1 MVRTRDP
8 LDSHAALSLL
18 GLAALG
24 AGIAAAPLP
33 AFGAACNG
41 TTAECRDG
49 RFSDPFAEP
58 TVLGVTTGEKCVT
71 DTNGQQACKPAAG
84 TLALLPDDRLIYFNA
99 LEGTENVELSIVAEF
114 GTVSANDQTRVLS
127 FDASGVPSWSR
138 PTPVDAGANPDG
150 SDPNTLPGV
159 PVVNGGA
166 DGALFC
172 SDVVFLADGRLL
184 AAGGTDYYSEPGIPQ
199 IPYGVAELEGLKNAR
214 IFDGDGDLWSQT
226 GSMSYG
232 RWYPTLVSLPSSKVF
247 VASGVTKLLKPVY
260 PESITQ
266 SGRNVVQTET
276 YDPACG
282 TWSVNGPLAERTLP
296 LFPRLHLLPNGHV
309 YYNAGG
315 QAFNPFGEGYDQALW
330 NLSATYDPATQT
342 WSDLAYAGLPL
353 QLNQVG
359 LQQLSNA
366 LNPTNSLQAA
376 TLMTLL
382 SSLLGT
388 VTSDPTALL
397 NQVGGLLGLTAD
409 PDVVEKVIGSGMRG
423 STFSVMLPQKPDVNG
438 SYRKAEFLTAG
449 GVLTAVAATNPG
461 TYLATNS
468 SRIDSVSIA
477 TDGRISSVSRLTGT
491 LPQARW
497 YSSGVLLPTGE
508 VFTVSGADRDEVA
521 TPGLG
526 FAVKRAAIFDP
537 QSETWKGVA
546 TQHNPRTYHNTAVL
560 LRDGRVLV
568 GGHAPINT
576 AYLSNIDLSS
586 LGFSPNDG
594 RDPSFEI
601 YSPPY
606 MFRTR
611 PTITNAPSSAARGA
625 TIRITTPNAASI
637 ETAILMRRTAT
648 THLVD
653 GDQHAPLLRIAARRT
668 GSIDVVVPASAA
680 VAPSGPYLLF
690 VTMRASD
697 GTRVPSVGAVLTIA
711 GGAGSCAP

>member
-1 MVRTRDP
+1 MEMTPSRFTQRFA
-8 LDSHAALSLL
+8 SFAL
-18 GLAALG
+18 GLAAFG
-24 AGIAAAPLP
+24 SFVAAPSH
-33 AFGAACNG
+33 AACVG
-41 TTAECRDG
+41 TTTDCRDG
-49 RFSDPFAEP
+49 RFTDPFAEP
-58 TVLGVTTGEKCVT
+58 TVLGVTTTQKCVT
-71 DTNGQQACKPAAG
+71 DSNGQLACKPAAG

-127 FDASGVPSWSR
+127 FNSAGVPSWSR

-172 SDVVFLADGRLL
+172 ADVVFLADGRLL
-184 AAGGTDYYSEPGIPQ
+184 ASGGTDYYSEPGIPQ

-214 IFDGDGDLWSQT
+214 IFNPVGDLWTQT
-226 GSMSYG
+226 GSMNYG
-232 RWYPTLVSLPSSKVF
+232 RWYPSLVTLPNSKVF

-266 SGRNVVQTET
+266 SGHNVVQTET

-296 LFPRLHLLPNGHV
+296 LFPRLHMLPNGQV

-330 NLSATYDPATQT
+330 NLTATYDPATQT

-382 SSLLGT
+382 NSLVGT
-388 VTSDPTALL
+388 VTSNPTALL

-409 PDVVEKVIGSGMRG
+409 PTVVEKVIGSGMRG
-423 STFSVMLPQKPDVNG
+423 STFSVMLIQKPDSSG
-438 SYRKAEFLTAG
+438 QYKKAEFLTAG
-449 GVLTAVAATNPG
+449 GIPTAVVATNPG

-468 SRIDSVSIA
+468 SRIDSVTIA
-477 TDGRISSVSRLTGT
+477 ADGRASSVSRLTGPLT
-491 LPQARW
+491 NARW
-497 YSSGVLLPTGE
+497 YTSGVLLPTGE
-508 VFTVSGADRDEVA
+508 VFAVSGADRDEVA

-526 FAVKRAAIFDP
+526 FAVKRAEIFDP
-537 QSETWKGVA
+537 QSETWRGVA
-546 TQHNPRTYHNTAVL
+546 LQHNPRTYHNTAVL

-606 MFRTR
+606 MFRPR
-611 PTITNAPSSAARGA
+611 PTITNAPASATRG
-625 TIRITTPNAASI
+625 TTVRINTPNSLAI
-637 ETAILMRRTAT
+637 ESAVLIRRTAT

-653 GDQHAPLLRIAARRT
+653 GDQHPAQLRIVARRT
-668 GSIDVVVPASAA
+668 GSIDVAIPASAA

-690 VTMRASD
+690 VTTRDGD
-697 GTRVPSVGAVLTIA
+697 GTRVPSVGATLTIA

>member
-1 MVRTRDP
+1 MTIRSASFALVVATLGLLSAAP
-8 LDSHAALSLL
+8 AHAA
-18 GLAALG
+18 
-24 AGIAAAPLP
+24 
-33 AFGAACNG
+33 CVG
-41 TTAECRDG
+41 TTADCRDG
-49 RFSDPFAEP
+49 RFTDPFGEP
-58 TVLGVTTGEKCVT
+58 TVLGVTTSQKCVT
-71 DTNGQQACKPAAG
+71 ASDGTQACKPAAG
-84 TLALLPDDRLIYFNA
+84 TLALLPDDRVLYWNA

-114 GTVSANDQTRVLS
+114 GVVAANDQTRVLNLNG
-127 FDASGVPSWSR
+127 APTWSR
-138 PTPVDAGANPDG
+138 PTPVDGGANPDG
-150 SDPNTLPGV
+150 STPDANLPST
-159 PVVNGGA
+159 NHGA

-172 SDVVFLADGRLL
+172 SDVAVLADGRVL
-184 AAGGTDYYSEPGIPQ
+184 AAGGTDYYLEPGVDP
-199 IPYGVAELEGLKNAR
+199 IPYGVSELEGLKNTR
-214 IFDGDGDLWSQT
+214 IFDPNGDIWTQT
-226 GSMSYG
+226 GSMNYG
-232 RWYPTLVSLPSSKVF
+232 RWYPTLVTLPSSKIF

-296 LFPRLHLLPNGHV
+296 LFPRLHMLPNGQV

-330 NLSATYDPATQT
+330 NLTATYDPATQT

-382 SSLLGT
+382 NSLVGT
-388 VTSDPTALL
+388 VTSDPTTLL

-409 PDVVEKVIGSGMRG
+409 PTAVEKVIGSGMRG
-423 STFSVMLPQKPDVNG
+423 STFSMMLVQKPDASG
-438 SYRKAEFLTAG
+438 QYKKAEFLTAG
-449 GVLTAVAATNPG
+449 GIPTAVAATNPG
-461 TYLATNS
+461 TYLATAS

-477 TDGRISSVSRLTGT
+477 ADGKVSSVSRLTGA

-497 YSSGVLLPTGE
+497 YSSGVMLPTGE

-537 QSETWKGVA
+537 TSETWRAVA

-568 GGHAPINT
+568 GGHAPITT
-576 AYLSNIDLSS
+576 AYLSNIDLQS

-606 MFRTR
+606 MFRPR
-611 PTITNAPSSAARGA
+611 PTITNAPATATRGT
-625 TIRITTPNAASI
+625 TIRINTPNSSAI
-637 ETAILMRRTAT
+637 ESVVLMLRTAT

-653 GDQHAPLLRIAARRT
+653 GDQHAASLRVVARRT
-668 GSIDVVVPASAA
+668 GSIDVAIPASAA

-690 VTMRASD
+690 VTTRDGD
-697 GTRVPSVGAVLTIA
+697 GTRVPSVGAPLTIA
-711 GGAGSCAP
+711 GGAGSCTP

>member
-1 MVRTRDP
+1 MTPGRFSRF
-8 LDSHAALSLL
+8 ALC
-18 GLAALG
+18 LAALG
-24 AGIAAAPLP
+24 SLVSAPSQ
-33 AFGAACNG
+33 AACIG
-41 TTAECRDG
+41 SAADCRDG
-49 RFSDPFAEP
+49 RFSNPFAEP
-58 TVLGVTTGEKCVT
+58 TVLGVTTTEKCVT
-71 DTNGQQACKPAAG
+71 DTNGQLACKPAAG

-127 FDASGVPSWSR
+127 FDPAGVPSWTR

-150 SDPNTLPGV
+150 HDPDAIPGV

-214 IFDGDGDLWSQT
+214 IFDSHGDIWTQT
-226 GSMSYG
+226 GSMGFG
-232 RWYPTLVSLPSSKVF
+232 RWYPTMVSLPDAKVF

-266 SGRNVVQTET
+266 SGRNVVETET

-282 TWSVNGPLAERTLP
+282 SWSVNGPLAERTLP
-296 LFPRLHLLPNGHV
+296 LFPRLHMLPNGQV

-330 NLSATYDPATQT
+330 NLTATYDPATQT

-353 QLNQVG
+353 QLNQIG
-359 LQQLSNA
+359 LQQLGNA
-366 LNPTNSLQAA
+366 LNPTNPLQAA
-376 TLMTLL
+376 TLTTLL
-382 SSLLGT
+382 DSLVGT
-388 VTSDPTALL
+388 VTSDPTAVL
-397 NQVGGLLGLTAD
+397 NQVGGVLGLAAD
-409 PDVVEKVIGSGMRG
+409 PAVVEKVIGSGMRG
-423 STFSVMLPQKPDVNG
+423 STFSVMLIQKPDASG
-438 SYRKAEFLTAG
+438 QYRKAEFLTAG
-449 GVLTAVAATNPG
+449 GIPTAVAATNPG
-461 TYLATNS
+461 TYLATSS
-468 SRIDSVSIA
+468 SRIDTITIA
-477 TDGRISSVSRLTGT
+477 SDGRPSSVSRLTGP
-491 LPQARW
+491 LVSARW
-497 YSSGVLLPTGE
+497 YTSGVLLPTGE
-508 VFTVSGADRDEVA
+508 VFAVSGADRDEVA

-526 FAVKRAAIFDP
+526 FAVKRAEIFDP
-537 QSETWKGVA
+537 QSETWRGVA

-568 GGHAPINT
+568 GGHAPITT

-606 MFRTR
+606 VFRPR
-611 PTITNAPSSAARGA
+611 PTITNAPASATRG
-625 TIRITTPNAASI
+625 TTVRINTPNALSI
-637 ETAILMRRTAT
+637 DSVVLMRRTAT

-653 GDQHAPLLRIAARRT
+653 GDQHASALRVVARRT
-668 GSIDVVVPASAA
+668 GSIDVASPASAA

-690 VTMRASD
+690 VTVRDSD
-697 GTRVPSVGAVLTIA
+697 GTRVPSVGAALTIA

>member
-1 MVRTRDP
+1 MTIDRFCVC
-8 LDSHAALSLL
+8 LWSLL
-18 GLAALG
+18 VLASWLV
-24 AGIAAAPLP
+24 P
-33 AFGAACNG
+33 ASARAACNG

-49 RFSDPFAEP
+49 RFSAPFAEP
-58 TVLGVTTGEKCVT
+58 TVLGVTTAEKCVT
-71 DTNGQQACKPAAG
+71 DADGQLACKPAAG
-84 TLALLPDDRLIYFNA
+84 TLALLPDDRVLYWNA
-99 LEGTENVELSIVAEF
+99 LEGTENIELSIVAEF
-114 GTVSANDQTRVLS
+114 GVVAANDQTRILKLNG
-127 FDASGVPSWSR
+127 APTWSR
-138 PTPVDAGANPDG
+138 PTPVDGGANPDG
-150 SDPNTLPGV
+150 STPNTTLPST
-159 PVVNGGA
+159 NHGA

-172 SDVVFLADGRLL
+172 SDVAVLADGRML
-184 AAGGTDYYSEPGIPQ
+184 AAGGTDYYLEPGIDP
-199 IPYGVAELEGLKNAR
+199 IPYGVSELEGLKNAR
-214 IFDGDGDLWSQT
+214 IFDPNGDIWTQT
-226 GSMSYG
+226 GSMNFG
-232 RWYPTLVSLPSSKVF
+232 RWYPTLVTLPNSKIF

-296 LFPRLHLLPNGHV
+296 LFPRLHLLPNGLV

-330 NLSATYDPATQT
+330 NLTATYDPATQT
-342 WSDLAYAGLPL
+342 WSDLGYAGLPL
-353 QLNQVG
+353 QLNQIG

-382 SSLLGT
+382 NTLVGT

-409 PDVVEKVIGSGMRG
+409 PDAVEKVIGSGMRG
-423 STFSVMLPQKPDVNG
+423 STFSVMLIQKPDSVG
-438 SYRKAEFLTAG
+438 QYKKTEFLTAG
-449 GVLTAVAATNPG
+449 GIPTAVLATNPG

-468 SRIDSVSIA
+468 SRIDTITIA
-477 TDGRISSVSRLTGT
+477 ADGRPSSVSRLTGA

-526 FAVKRAAIFDP
+526 FAVKRAAIFDS
-537 QSETWKGVA
+537 QSETWRAVA
-546 TQHNPRTYHNTAVL
+546 TQNNPRTYHNTAVL

-568 GGHAPINT
+568 GGHAPITT

-606 MFRTR
+606 MFRPR
-611 PTITNAPSSAARGA
+611 PTITNTPASATRG
-625 TIRITTPNAASI
+625 TTVRINTPNAF
-637 ETAILMRRTAT
+637 AIDSAVLMIRTAT

-653 GDQHAPLLRIAARRT
+653 GDQHAASLRILARRT
-668 GSIDVVVPASAA
+668 GSIDVAIPASAA

-690 VTMRASD
+690 VTMRDSD
-697 GTRVPSVGAVLTIA
+697 GTRVPSVGAPVQIA
-711 GGAGSCAP
+711 GGAGSCQP

>member
-1 MVRTRDP
+1 M
-8 LDSHAALSLL
+8 
-18 GLAALG
+18 
-24 AGIAAAPLP
+24 
-33 AFGAACNG
+33 N
-41 TTAECRDG
+41 
-49 RFSDPFAEP
+49 
-58 TVLGVTTGEKCVT
+58 
-71 DTNGQQACKPAAG
+71 
-84 TLALLPDDRLIYFNA
+84 
-99 LEGTENVELSIVAEF
+99 
-114 GTVSANDQTRVLS
+114 
-127 FDASGVPSWSR
+127 
-138 PTPVDAGANPDG
+138 
-150 SDPNTLPGV
+150 
-159 PVVNGGA
+159 
-166 DGALFC
+166 
-172 SDVVFLADGRLL
+172 
-184 AAGGTDYYSEPGIPQ
+184 
-199 IPYGVAELEGLKNAR
+199 
-214 IFDGDGDLWSQT
+214 
-226 GSMSYG
+226 YG
-232 RWYPTLVSLPSSKVF
+232 RWYPTLVTLPDSKLF

-282 TWSVNGPLAERTLP
+282 TWSVNGPLGERTLP

-315 QAFNPFGEGYDQALW
+315 QVFNPFGEGYDQALW

-376 TLMTLL
+376 TLMALL
-382 SSLLGT
+382 NSLLGT
-388 VTSDPTALL
+388 VTSNPTALL
-397 NQVGGLLGLTAD
+397 NQIGGLIGLSAD

-423 STFSVMLPQKPDVNG
+423 STFSVMLVQKPDTSG
-438 SYRKAEFLTAG
+438 QYRKAEFLTAG
-449 GVLTAVAATNPG
+449 GIPTALVATNPG
-461 TYLATNS
+461 TYLATPS

-477 TDGRISSVSRLTGT
+477 TDGRISSVSRLTAA

-537 QSETWKGVA
+537 TAETWRGVA
-546 TQHNPRTYHNTAVL
+546 TQNNPRTYHNTAVL

-568 GGHAPINT
+568 GGHAPITT

-606 MFRTR
+606 MFRPR
-611 PTITNAPSSAARGA
+611 PTITHAPASVTRG
-625 TIRITTPNAASI
+625 TTVRINTPNSMAI
-637 ETAILMRRTAT
+637 ESVVLMTRTAT

-653 GDQHAPLLRIAARRT
+653 GDQHAAQLRIAARRT
-668 GSIDVVVPASAA
+668 GSIDVVIPASAA

-690 VTMRASD
+690 VNVRDSD
-697 GTRVPSVGAVLTIA
+697 GTRVPSVGAAVTIA
-711 GGAGSCAP
+711 GSAGTCAP